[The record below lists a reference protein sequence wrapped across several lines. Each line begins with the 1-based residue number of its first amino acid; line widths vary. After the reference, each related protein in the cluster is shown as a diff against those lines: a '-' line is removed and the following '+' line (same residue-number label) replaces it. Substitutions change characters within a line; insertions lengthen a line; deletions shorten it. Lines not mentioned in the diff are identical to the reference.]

1 MFEHIITNSG
11 ESKVQYTL
19 QDLARTGLLT
29 DLDYFIIGEIKG
41 GEALYLLNAA
51 YTGHRCWAS
60 VHGINST
67 EAMNKLADYVKY
79 SSDYTKEEALQML
92 SSINTV
98 VFMKDFKVQE
108 ISEIERWDDVN
119 KKIIYKTVYRR

>member
-1 MFEHIITNSG
+1 
-11 ESKVQYTL
+11 
-19 QDLARTGLLT
+19 
-29 DLDYFIIGEIKG
+29 
-41 GEALYLLNAA
+41 
-51 YTGHRCWAS
+51 
-60 VHGINST
+60 
-67 EAMNKLADYVKY
+67 
-79 SSDYTKEEALQML
+79 ML

>member
-1 MFEHIITNSG
+1 MVNLKYNIH
-11 ESKVQYTL
+11 Y